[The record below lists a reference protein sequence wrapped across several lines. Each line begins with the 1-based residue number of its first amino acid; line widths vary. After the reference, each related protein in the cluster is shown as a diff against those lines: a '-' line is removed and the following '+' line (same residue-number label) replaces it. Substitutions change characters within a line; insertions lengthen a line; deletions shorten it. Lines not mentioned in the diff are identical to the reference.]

1 MIRGKQPAADL
12 RRTYRAV
19 FGRCLILSALLH
31 LLPLMIDPGL
41 SARPSARRVV
51 RPPVVQLERIPP
63 TRSPLPPLPE
73 LSVRARPIP
82 VDSLPSRPRP
92 LPRPAVV
99 TAFAL
104 EGKEEAVEFWMLEQ
118 QPKVLKRVLPVYPE
132 AARAA
137 MVEGKV
143 EVRLLLDRSGR
154 VERVV
159 QTTGPEGLRA
169 AAAEAA
175 RQWVFAPA
183 AQNGQ
188 PVKVWVSLPFTFR
201 LE

>member
-19 FGRCLILSALLH
+19 FGRCLVLSALLH
-31 LLPLMIDPGL
+31 LLPLVIDPGL
-41 SARPSARRVV
+41 TSRPAGRRMV
-51 RPPVVQLERIPP
+51 RLPVVQLERIPP
-63 TRSPLPPLPE
+63 TRAALPPLPE
-73 LSVRARPIP
+73 LPLRVLPVP
-82 VDSLPSRPRP
+82 VDSLPNRPRP
-92 LPRPAVV
+92 SPRPAVV
-99 TAFAL
+99 TAFPL
-104 EGKEEAVEFWMLEQ
+104 EGEEEAVEFWMLEQ

-132 AARAA
+132 TARTAT
-137 MVEGKV
+137 VEGKV

-159 QTTGPEGLRA
+159 EATGPEGLRA
-169 AAAEAA
+169 AASEAA
-175 RQWVFAPA
+175 RQWVFSPA
-183 AQNGQ
+183 VQNGQ